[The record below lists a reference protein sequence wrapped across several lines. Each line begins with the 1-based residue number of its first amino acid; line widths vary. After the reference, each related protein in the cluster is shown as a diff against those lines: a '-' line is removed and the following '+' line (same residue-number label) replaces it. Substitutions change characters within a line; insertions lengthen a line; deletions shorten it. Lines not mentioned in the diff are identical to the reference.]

1 MAAEDFATEAQIK
14 KLYAVL
20 HSLNIGPK
28 EFKKAHK
35 FDSYAKLTRGQ
46 CSEYIGA
53 LEPSNTQKKF
63 GNEERAQQQQKQKQ
77 PGWLTDPGVSPAAEE
92 TKRHAELGT
101 DETMLSIIEDMR
113 TAVKGAVQIT
123 LQEVLTAELP
133 IQGVGNFVEKIA
145 VTIFRHKHGGA
156 ILREPETEPASGG
169 D

>member
-20 HSLNIGPK
+20 HSLNIDPK
-28 EFKKAHK
+28 DFKKEQNFA
-35 FDSYAKLTRGQ
+35 SYAKLTRGQ
-46 CSEYIGA
+46 CSAFIEE
-53 LEPSNTQKKF
+53 LE
-63 GNEERAQQQQKQKQ
+63 QQEAKQ
-77 PGWLTDPGVSPAAEE
+77 PGWMTDQGERPAAEAKKQPE
-92 TKRHAELGT
+92 QDT
-101 DETMLSIIEDMR
+101 DGDMQTLIEDMR

-123 LQEVLTAELP
+123 LQEVLTADLP